1 MVEAAVRNSENA
13 FEYDPE
19 KLEAAI
25 LFFIERA
32 NNGHLGKTKLMKLL
46 YYADFDHME
55 RYGEPITGARYR
67 KFDQGPVPGEA
78 LDLLKDMEVQGKIS
92 VEQRDLGLHTQF
104 RYRSEIE
111 PDLSLFSESE
121 MATLKQVVDRWAHEP
136 LSRIVAATHAEAPWL
151 SVRLGDHIPY
161 SLAHYRSSLNAGRD
175 D

>member
-1 MVEAAVRNSENA
+1 MTKAAVGNRENT
-13 FEYDPE
+13 FVYDPE

-67 KFDQGPVPGEA
+67 KCDQGPVPCEA
-78 LDLLKDMEVQGKIS
+78 LDILQNMEVQGKIR
-92 VEQRDLGLHTQF
+92 VEQHDRGLYVQF
-104 RYRSEIE
+104 RYQSMSKPNLE
-111 PDLSLFSESE
+111 LFSDSE
-121 MATLKQVVDRWAHEP
+121 MATLEQVVDRWGHEP

-151 SVRLGDHIPY
+151 SVRLREIIPY
-161 SLAHYRSSLNAGRD
+161 SLAHYRSSLSLDR
-175 D
+175 